1 MTYNKFQ
8 IYGIL
13 KDYYWMIR
21 EIQKIDRDLQK
32 TDFSGV
38 AQYGIEA
45 TLPHAV
51 GIVGRAIENEV
62 IRRSKKSERML
73 EYAKKVNFIN
83 ERIGYITDEREKVI
97 LDCLMDGL
105 SLTAISK
112 HLGMSRQLVT
122 DLRDKLVENLAK

>member
-32 TDFSGV
+32 TDFQGV

-62 IRRSKKSERML
+62 MRRSKKSERMV

-83 ERIGYITDEREKVI
+83 ERLNRVTDDKEKAV
-97 LDCLMDGL
+97 LDCMLDGL
-105 SLTAISK
+105 SLQAIAH
-112 HLGMSRQLVT
+112 HLSISRRQVNYM
-122 DLRDKLVENLAK
+122 RDEIVRKLAD